1 MKIRACLRCG
11 SKSLDIADMRDG
23 ITPGIDWSTMVC
35 RECNWQ
41 GIPLEFETE
50 NAYQN
55 FLKGLDKQ
63 KKSENLP
70 VYEDVAESAP
80 TQRLILRYF
89 TAAFLFLLFLILP
102 GFVFFLVSVYGGF
115 PIEIGFL
122 FAIVSVFVY
131 LYIFWKK
138 ELWNMI
144 KR

>member
-11 SKSLDIADMRDG
+11 SKRLDIAHMCDG

-35 RECNWQ
+35 RDCNWQ

-50 NAYQN
+50 KAYQN
-55 FLKGLDKQ
+55 FLKGLEKQ
-63 KKSENLP
+63 KKSENVS

-80 TQRLILRYF
+80 TQRLIVRYF

-102 GFVFFLVSVYGGF
+102 GFVFYLVSVYGGF
-115 PIEIGFL
+115 SIEIGFL
-122 FAIVSVFVY
+122 FVGVSFFVY

-138 ELWNMI
+138 ELWNI
-144 KR
+144 IRR

>member
-1 MKIRACLRCG
+1 MKITACPRCG
-11 SKSLDIADMRDG
+11 SKNLDIADMRDG

-35 RECNWQ
+35 RDCNWQ

-50 NAYQN
+50 NNYQK
-55 FLKGLDKQ
+55 FLKGLEKQ

-70 VYEDVAESAP
+70 VCEDVAESAP
-80 TQRLILRYF
+80 TQRFILRYL
-89 TAAFLFLLFLILP
+89 TAAFLFLLLIIIP

-115 PIEIGFL
+115 RIEIGFL
-122 FAIVSVFVY
+122 LACISFLVY
-131 LYIFWKK
+131 LYILWKK